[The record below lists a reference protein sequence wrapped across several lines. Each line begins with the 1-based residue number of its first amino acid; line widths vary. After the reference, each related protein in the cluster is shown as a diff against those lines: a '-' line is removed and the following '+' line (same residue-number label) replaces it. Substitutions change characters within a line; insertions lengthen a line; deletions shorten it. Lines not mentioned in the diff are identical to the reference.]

1 MNWKFTII
9 ESNLDETDI
18 IEPIGWDGLTIALT
32 RNFENHGIIKTIE
45 NTDFQF
51 IEDAY
56 VLLKSIYDTTG
67 ADSIAFLKVEYQCE
81 AEAYQLL
88 DTFKFDFNTYKRT
101 CGDMCM
107 IEIAVNANSCLN
119 DFMVRMSQ
127 DIDLATTT
135 DIDGN
140 AITPLAEVD
149 ITLGGQDIVIRNRA
163 VPDPSLTYQLSITLS
178 TRNFDAF
185 PAIGWLYHSLALRV
199 TEIQEI
205 PAFNFLSPTGETFEC
220 ATEQMDEQ
228 PNWETDEILAYTI
241 WERDLENINLT
252 ELCLER
258 GYEFSLDVNI
268 SGTVV
273 VQSTLD
279 ASITDIKY
287 RLYELDVVNNINL
300 IYSVNMLTT
309 SYAIPDDMTPVSIP
323 FSYANYSPP
332 SFANTRKLFVVF
344 ETTYGT
350 PDGVNEDCKSMQ
362 FDWQYDA
369 GSYVEMAINTSCP
382 ETTIKGVNLKDT
394 FEFLPTA
401 LVGDCYAVQCN
412 DECMADHIITNGL
425 KLRRKPD
432 TSNLFLSWENLFR
445 NTSKIFNLGW
455 GISGSDLIIDKA
467 KQFYQQNNTISLG
480 AVDEVKISHAKEFL
494 FGKVNVG
501 YSKWESEEYNGLD
514 EMNTMRKYSRQGS
527 NSDKT
532 LDLVSQFI
540 TAGYTIEITRRK
552 SPFSSDWRYDSDMF
566 VINIDGTDAVQGVT
580 SPTNIVSPSTRYNYR
595 LTPIRNLLNWF
606 NRLCLYSPQELV
618 FNSSNGNFIASG
630 RMTGQC
636 DLEDAAIAENDNIVT
651 ADFDVSANAAPYFL
665 PIIYEFSIP
674 LTMNKFM
681 NEMLVD
687 IYENIYSFECNDI
700 TFNGYLLTATY
711 DPNQGMAKFTLL
723 HAIIE

>member
-18 IEPIGWDGLTIALT
+18 IEPIGWDGLTIALN
-32 RNFENHGIIKTIE
+32 RNFENHGIIKTID

-163 VPDPSLTYQLSITLS
+163 IRETGGVQVSYILDTSD
-178 TRNFDAF
+178 FDAF
-185 PAIGWLYHSLALRV
+185 PAIGYTYHSLFLRL

-205 PAFNFLSPTGETFEC
+205 PAFNFLSGTAQVFNC
-220 ATEQMDEQ
+220 AREDMQDQTD
-228 PNWETDEILAYTI
+228 WETDILPNYTI

-252 ELCLER
+252 ELCLEND
-258 GYEFSLDVNI
+258 YAFNLDVDI
-268 SGTVV
+268 SGKVIIRSTVNAYINEI
-273 VQSTLD
+273 D
-279 ASITDIKY
+279 F
-287 RLYELDVVNNINL
+287 RLYRYDGTTTTLESSTNIIVGPGYNVTDDGAPVDVFFDYNDSFGPGFSDAQKLYIVILVGYN
-300 IYSVNMLTT
+300 
-309 SYAIPDDMTPVSIP
+309 VS
-323 FSYANYSPP
+323 
-332 SFANTRKLFVVF
+332 
-344 ETTYGT
+344 
-350 PDGVNEDCKSMQ
+350 DGVTEDCKEMR
-362 FDWQYDA
+362 FDWSYDE
-369 GSYVEMAINTSCP
+369 GSFLEMRIDTSCP
-382 ETTIKGVNLKDT
+382 ATTIKGVNLKDT

-401 LVGDCYAVQCN
+401 LVGDCYDVQCN
-412 DECMADHIITNGL
+412 NECMADHILTNGL

-480 AVDEVKISHAKEFL
+480 AVDEVKISNAKEFL

-552 SPFSSDWRYDSDMF
+552 SPFSSDWRYDSDTF
-566 VINIDGTDAVQGVT
+566 VINIDGSNAVQGVT

-674 LTMNKFM
+674 LTMNQFM

-723 HAIIE
+723 HAIME